1 MTVFLG
7 ICDSSVNG
15 TNTPWIFTST
25 TPLTSAMLKVFPRVG
40 EPGAGSFAVV
50 NVMSG
55 PNVVPALFVATKRTW
70 YTAFG
75 TSPDTDADTLWLVKS
90 EPIA

>member
-25 TPLTSAMLKVFPRVG
+25 IPLTGEMSKVFPRVG
-40 EPGAGSFAVV
+40 EPGAGNDDVV
-50 NVMSG
+50 NVTSG
-55 PNVVPALFVATKRTW
+55 PNVVPALFVATSRTW
-70 YTAFG
+70 
-75 TSPDTDADTLWLVKS
+75 
-90 EPIA
+90 